1 MSAAEQ
7 VGLADIE
14 VDNIDRNPDNPRVV
28 FRQRELDDLAESILS
43 NGVLQPISVYR
54 EKDRFVLIDGERR
67 WRCSRKVNLRT
78 IPALIQPK
86 PSPLDNLLMMFNI
99 HSLHQQWDLLTIANK
114 LPRVTEL
121 LSDRLSKP
129 PSEKDVAEATGLP
142 RAVIRRCRLLLDLP
156 QHYLD
161 ELLDELKKPKPMRRF
176 TEDFFIEMERALKTV
191 QNALP
196 QVLDSEEKKEQAR
209 AALVEKYDKGVIG
222 NMVEFR
228 QLAKVARA
236 KNVEVDTS
244 MAATALKKLFTAP
257 RYSIKQAYDDTV
269 SSAYLERDISTRVSG
284 LIELLEDLNPNDLDD
299 DAILGLRR
307 LATLVAALIRGRA

>member
-1 MSAAEQ
+1 MSVAEQ

-14 VDNIDRNPDNPRVV
+14 VDKIDRNPDNPRVI
-28 FRQRELDDLAESILS
+28 FRQRELDDLAESILK

-54 EKDRFVLIDGERR
+54 ERDRFVLIDGERR
-67 WRCSRKVNLRT
+67 WRCSRKVNLKT
-78 IPALIQPK
+78 IPALVQPK
-86 PSPLDNLLMMFNI
+86 PNPLDNLLMMFNI
-99 HSLHQQWDLLTIANK
+99 HSLHQQWDLLTVANK

-121 LSDRLSKP
+121 LKDRLGKAP
-129 PSEKDVAEATGLP
+129 TEKDVAEATGLP

-161 ELLDELKKPKPMRRF
+161 ELLDELKKPKPLRRF

-196 QVLDSEEKKEQAR
+196 QVLDTEEKKEQAR
-209 AALVEKYDKGVIG
+209 AALVDKYDRGVIS

-244 MAATALKKLFTAP
+244 QAATALKRLFTAP
-257 RYSIKQAYDDTV
+257 RYSIQQAYDDTV
-269 SSAYLERDISTRVSG
+269 SSAYLERDIATRVSG
-284 LIELLEDLNPNDLDD
+284 LIDLLEGINPKDLDEE
-299 DAILGLRR
+299 AIRGLRR
-307 LATLVAALIRGRA
+307 LATIVTGLVRGRA